1 MSIDKLKDDTV
12 IVFIDGSNLYTTPKV
27 VQESIAHD
35 DVFGSPLPIVIV
47 TDAKMEKLLGAVGHY
62 AIKDPN
68 GLNELKGAL
77 AEYRGQEAP
86 DLNLTKHSPE
96 KWQDSRGR
104 TLQAAYVSSTD
115 KEVTLRLKD
124 GKLSTMKLSLLSE
137 ASKKRVAQLTKETE
151 EAAKGSE

>member
-12 IVFIDGSNLYTTPKV
+12 IVFIDGSNLYTTPQV
-27 VQESIAHD
+27 VQDAVASDA
-35 DVFGSPLPIVIV
+35 VLGSPLPIVIV
-47 TDAKMEKLLGAVGHY
+47 TDAKIEKLLGAVGHY

-68 GLNELKGAL
+68 GLNELKGAI

-86 DLNLTKHSPE
+86 DLKMTKYAPE

-104 TLQAAYVSSTD
+104 TMEAAYVSSTD

-124 GKLSTMKLSLLSE
+124 GKISTMKRSLLSD
-137 ASKKRVAQLTKETE
+137 ASQKRIVELTKETAEKAE
-151 EAAKGSE
+151 ESE